1 MNQILR
7 QMAVMS
13 LALVLL
19 CACAVT
25 QNEKNTP
32 INESR
37 SNTNIAVANS
47 SGITFS
53 PSPCEVYQGEK
64 VDVFVTLPEGYDR
77 IQFVNGT
84 GTGEYYTAEIC
95 YVNNRLAIRVTGKSD
110 KVFKGIQEET
120 ITISAMRELPNY
132 NTRNNNSDPT
142 ESFTVF
148 ILHK

>member
-1 MNQILR
+1 MLKSIKK
-7 QMAVMS
+7 MTVMS
-13 LALVLL
+13 VALVLF
-19 CACAVT
+19 CASAIA
-25 QNEKNTP
+25 QIKNNTP
-32 INESR
+32 VNESK

-53 PSPCEVYQGEK
+53 PSPCYVYQGEK

-77 IQFVNGT
+77 IQFVNGS
-84 GTGEYYTAEIC
+84 GEGEYYTAEIC
-95 YVNNRLAIRVTGKSD
+95 LVNNHLAIRVTGKTD

-142 ESFTVF
+142 NSFTVL
-148 ILHK
+148 IKHK